1 MKLSS
6 WWWDFADRCDM
17 KVSRWVLAL
26 FLVSAPVP
34 MCGSAYADGCGRV
47 NCKSEDSLD
56 QSAPPAASRSTAPAP
71 NRSAP
76 VGLLTAPESTADCSG
91 AYCKTSEDSTTTYP
105 DRRRAPPVDQTAPA
119 AFILYL
125 PLPPVR

>member
-17 KVSRWVLAL
+17 KVSSWVLAL
-26 FLVSAPVP
+26 FLVSAPVVT
-34 MCGSAYADGCGRV
+34 CGSASADRGSAD
-47 NCKSEDSLD
+47 CKSEDT
-56 QSAPPAASRSTAPAP
+56 QAP

-76 VGLLTAPESTADCSG
+76 VGLLTAPEPTADCSG